1 MASRRSRRK
10 MVNKEIILNINYCYN
25 CGEEWDKID
34 ENNYLVCSEC
44 GATVKLKEVKQNE
57 RTNKR

>member
-1 MASRRSRRK
+1 